1 LVHAHVARP
10 KVVDFAT
17 AARGTI
23 DFAAMPAMVFALGV
37 GKENAF
43 GFGQGGGIGRDGKTL
58 GQHHAAIGLMVR
70 DPFHVN
76 DWLNLSKL
84 LGFTVYR
91 VQHFR
96 LKTEV
101 KVHFRGPCRLLVRRL
116 QSKLM

>member
-1 LVHAHVARP
+1 MVHAHVARP

-17 AARGTI
+17 TARGTI
-23 DFAAMPAMVFALGV
+23 DFAAVSAMVFALGV

-58 GQHHAAIGLMVR
+58 GQHHAAMGRVVR

-84 LGFTVYR
+84 LGYR
-91 VQHFR
+91 KNIF
-96 LKTEV
+96 
-101 KVHFRGPCRLLVRRL
+101 VR
-116 QSKLM
+116 SVS

>member
-1 LVHAHVARP
+1 MLHAHVARP

-23 DFAAMPAMVFALGV
+23 DFAAVSAMVFALGV

-43 GFGQGGGIGRDGKTL
+43 GLGQGGGIGRDGKTL
-58 GQHHAAIGLMVR
+58 GQHHAAMGRVVR

-84 LGFTVYR
+84 LGYR
-91 VQHFR
+91 KNIFVRSVLGGHISG
-96 LKTEV
+96 KS
-101 KVHFRGPCRLLVRRL
+101 RRL
-116 QSKLM
+116 R

>member
-1 LVHAHVARP
+1 MVHAHVARP

-84 LGFTVYR
+84 LGYR
-91 VQHFR
+91 KNIFIFVRSVLGGHISG
-96 LKTEV
+96 KS
-101 KVHFRGPCRLLVRRL
+101 RRL
-116 QSKLM
+116 R

>member
-1 LVHAHVARP
+1 MLHAHVARP

-23 DFAAMPAMVFALGV
+23 DFAAVSAMVFALGV

-43 GFGQGGGIGRDGKTL
+43 GLGQGGGIGRDGKTL

-76 DWLNLSKL
+76 DLVKL
-84 LGFTVYR
+84 IQTTRFCMYVC
-91 VQHFR
+91 
-96 LKTEV
+96 LKDFMCLT
-101 KVHFRGPCRLLVRRL
+101 LVNAIL
-116 QSKLM
+116 PW

>member
-1 LVHAHVARP
+1 MLHAHVARP

-23 DFAAMPAMVFALGV
+23 DFAAVSAMVFALGV

-43 GFGQGGGIGRDGKTL
+43 GLGQGGGIGRDGKTL
-58 GQHHAAIGLMVR
+58 GQHHAAMGRVVR

-84 LGFTVYR
+84 LGYR
-91 VQHFR
+91 DIFVQFRRGYPGYLR
-96 LKTEV
+96 LKVT
-101 KVHFRGPCRLLVRRL
+101 GY
-116 QSKLM
+116 

>member
-1 LVHAHVARP
+1 VHAHVARP

-58 GQHHAAIGLMVR
+58 GQHHAAMGRVVR
-70 DPFHVN
+70 EKFHHQRF
-76 DWLNLSKL
+76 LNFFY
-84 LGFTVYR
+84 GMGDI
-91 VQHFR
+91 
-96 LKTEV
+96 
-101 KVHFRGPCRLLVRRL
+101 KV
-116 QSKLM
+116 